1 MYWRLALSLTTRE
14 QRELGIK
21 LRSAVISSEWDQYPH
36 VLAAA
41 FILSVFIR
49 VAKRSPVIFPAARVQ
64 GRLRKAC
71 QHVMSHVFAVFSY
84 PAAFLLRHYLIVF
97 HEDEFLPE
105 HLLPWVQL
113 AMLGLSAKV
122 R

>member
-1 MYWRLALSLTTRE
+1 MVAVASLLAAVGGGVVAAGVGGVGGGAGWDSLYWRLALSLTTRE

-49 VAKRSPVIFPAARVQ
+49 VAKRSRVIFPAA
-64 GRLRKAC
+64 
-71 QHVMSHVFAVFSY
+71 
-84 PAAFLLRHYLIVF
+84 
-97 HEDEFLPE
+97 
-105 HLLPWVQL
+105 QL
-113 AMLGLSAKV
+113 V
-122 R
+122 N

>member
-1 MYWRLALSLTTRE
+1 M
-14 QRELGIK
+14 
-21 LRSAVISSEWDQYPH
+21 P
-36 VLAAA
+36 
-41 FILSVFIR
+41 
-49 VAKRSPVIFPAARVQ
+49 RVQ

-84 PAAFLLRHYLIVF
+84 PAAFVLRHYLIVF

-105 HLLPWVQL
+105 HLLPWGEL

-122 R
+122 RWQYIMQIEMSERELRWINLRDDLNKWVKTDTKFTKFN